1 MVAPPPHLRYN
12 NIKFIPKRGGEPL
25 AKAANKRRKTKTNHL
40 YDTAALG
47 GGLLCPA
54 GGGQVLLGTQP
65 AGRRHGVRTTAC
77 QPAGAGGQRDEHQL
91 VLFHRAA
98 GAEHPAGHGTAVPA
112 VHQLAYCARGGQR
125 GADSFVSRGVVL
137 LGAGLLVLPYGALY
151 RQYVLEGL
159 YYIPH
164 IAISFVVLGCAVRI
178 LRGGRWLAPAAGMVL
193 FSFAAALG
201 GPRQLFILN
210 IPLTVAAALLCWLD
224 APPADTLRQKLANA
238 WRTPGGALLVPTL
251 AADAAA
257 LAGYLVNAKVL
268 AEKYHFQDQGYVA
281 FTGLNLDRLQWF
293 VNALLASFGWQEGK
307 VFSLAALF
315 NLAAAALILFCFVFS
330 VWLVRGKARY
340 PLGHRLVGAF
350 FLAGAVCFA
359 LLYGLTNS
367 GHSDRYLLPLAI
379 LFVPL
384 LEIML
389 ADCTPLHR
397 PDARGLTALLAAI
410 LLLRAGTDYRAAAVA
425 TNPNQGAA
433 QFLVQNGYRDG
444 YASFWDG
451 NVMTELTDGTLNVW
465 TLTPNSV
472 PELRPWLQVTSHLQ
486 TPPQGKIFFVISKWE
501 AYGERQP
508 TTQALADA
516 MPEDALIYED
526 ETVKIYGFASDE
538 AMRQACGFA
547 AFP

>member
-1 MVAPPPHLRYN
+1 M
-12 NIKFIPKRGGEPL
+12 PKLQTNG
-25 AKAANKRRKTKTNHL
+25 AKQK
-40 YDTAALG
+40 
-47 GGLLCPA
+47 
-54 GGGQVLLGTQP
+54 
-65 AGRRHGVRTTAC
+65 RTTYMILLLWTAVC
-77 QPAGAGGQRDEHQL
+77 FALLVVDWCCWAPNRLDADMASEQLLANLLAQEGGVMSTNWYYSTELRVLNTQL
-91 VLFHRAA
+91 VMAPLFRLFTSWHTVRVVGSVVLILLYLAA
-98 GAEHPAGHGTAVPA
+98 WFWFGRSAKLKYSG
-112 VHQLAYCARGGQR
+112 
-125 GADSFVSRGVVL
+125 L

-178 LRGGRWLAPAAGMVL
+178 LRGGRRLAPAAGMVL

-257 LAGYLVNAKVL
+257 LAGYVVNAKVL

-330 VWLVRGKARY
+330 VRLVRGKARY

-410 LLLRAGTDYRAAAVA
+410 LLLHAGTDYRAAAVA

-526 ETVKIYGFASDE
+526 ETVKIYGFVSDE

>member
-1 MVAPPPHLRYN
+1 M
-12 NIKFIPKRGGEPL
+12 
-25 AKAANKRRKTKTNHL
+25 
-40 YDTAALG
+40 
-47 GGLLCPA
+47 
-54 GGGQVLLGTQP
+54 
-65 AGRRHGVRTTAC
+65 
-77 QPAGAGGQRDEHQL
+77 
-91 VLFHRAA
+91 
-98 GAEHPAGHGTAVPA
+98 
-112 VHQLAYCARGGQR
+112 
-125 GADSFVSRGVVL
+125 
-137 LGAGLLVLPYGALY
+137 
-151 RQYVLEGL
+151 
-159 YYIPH
+159 
-164 IAISFVVLGCAVRI
+164 
-178 LRGGRWLAPAAGMVL
+178 
-193 FSFAAALG
+193 
-201 GPRQLFILN
+201 N

-281 FTGLNLDRLQWF
+281 FTGMNLDRLQWF

-315 NLAAAALILFCFVFS
+315 NLAAVALILFCFVFS
-330 VWLVRGKARY
+330 VRLVRGKARY

-367 GHSDRYLLPLAI
+367 GHSGPGYLLPLA
-379 LFVPL
+379 LYFVPL

-389 ADCTPLHR
+389 ADCTP
-397 PDARGLTALLAAI
+397 PAPPGCPWSGSVS
-410 LLLRAGTDYRAAAVA
+410 AGGDISRCAPEHRAAAVA

-451 NVMTELTDGTLNVW
+451 NDDDDFDGTLNVW

-516 MPEDALIYED
+516 MPEDAL
-526 ETVKIYGFASDE
+526 T
-538 AMRQACGFA
+538 MRMK
-547 AFP
+547 P

>member
-1 MVAPPPHLRYN
+1 M
-12 NIKFIPKRGGEPL
+12 PKLQTNG
-25 AKAANKRRKTKTNHL
+25 AKQK
-40 YDTAALG
+40 
-47 GGLLCPA
+47 
-54 GGGQVLLGTQP
+54 
-65 AGRRHGVRTTAC
+65 RTTYMILLLWAAVC
-77 QPAGAGGQRDEHQL
+77 FALLVVDWCCWALNRLDADMASEQLLANLLAQEGGVMSTNWYYSTELRVLNTQL
-91 VLFHRAA
+91 VMAPLFRLFTSWHTVRVVGSVVLILLYLAA
-98 GAEHPAGHGTAVPA
+98 WFWFGHSAKLKYSG
-112 VHQLAYCARGGQR
+112 
-125 GADSFVSRGVVL
+125 L

-178 LRGGRWLAPAAGMVL
+178 LRGGRRLAPAAGMVL

-293 VNALLASFGWQEGK
+293 VNALLASFGWQQGK

-330 VWLVRGKARY
+330 VRLVRGKARY

-350 FLAGAVCFA
+350 FPGRGRLLCAAVRPDQQRPFGPLPAAAGNFICTAA
-359 LLYGLTNS
+359 GNHAGGL
-367 GHSDRYLLPLAI
+367 HPR
-379 LFVPL
+379 
-384 LEIML
+384 
-389 ADCTPLHR
+389 HR
-397 PDARGLTALLAAI
+397 PDACGLTALLAAI

-425 TNPNQGAA
+425 ANPNQGAA

-444 YASFWDG
+444 YASFG
-451 NVMTELTDGTLNVW
+451 TVM
-465 TLTPNSV
+465 
-472 PELRPWLQVTSHLQ
+472 
-486 TPPQGKIFFVISKWE
+486 
-501 AYGERQP
+501 
-508 TTQALADA
+508 
-516 MPEDALIYED
+516 
-526 ETVKIYGFASDE
+526 
-538 AMRQACGFA
+538 
-547 AFP
+547 

>member
-1 MVAPPPHLRYN
+1 M
-12 NIKFIPKRGGEPL
+12 
-25 AKAANKRRKTKTNHL
+25 
-40 YDTAALG
+40 
-47 GGLLCPA
+47 
-54 GGGQVLLGTQP
+54 
-65 AGRRHGVRTTAC
+65 
-77 QPAGAGGQRDEHQL
+77 
-91 VLFHRAA
+91 
-98 GAEHPAGHGTAVPA
+98 
-112 VHQLAYCARGGQR
+112 
-125 GADSFVSRGVVL
+125 
-137 LGAGLLVLPYGALY
+137 
-151 RQYVLEGL
+151 
-159 YYIPH
+159 
-164 IAISFVVLGCAVRI
+164 
-178 LRGGRWLAPAAGMVL
+178 
-193 FSFAAALG
+193 
-201 GPRQLFILN
+201 
-210 IPLTVAAALLCWLD
+210 
-224 APPADTLRQKLANA
+224 
-238 WRTPGGALLVPTL
+238 
-251 AADAAA
+251 
-257 LAGYLVNAKVL
+257 
-268 AEKYHFQDQGYVA
+268 
-281 FTGLNLDRLQWF
+281 
-293 VNALLASFGWQEGK
+293 
-307 VFSLAALF
+307 
-315 NLAAAALILFCFVFS
+315 
-330 VWLVRGKARY
+330 
-340 PLGHRLVGAF
+340 
-350 FLAGAVCFA
+350 
-359 LLYGLTNS
+359 
-367 GHSDRYLLPLAI
+367 PLAI

>member
-1 MVAPPPHLRYN
+1 M
-12 NIKFIPKRGGEPL
+12 PKLQTNG
-25 AKAANKRRKTKTNHL
+25 AKQKRTTYMIL
-40 YDTAALG
+40 
-47 GGLLCPA
+47 LLCAAVCFALLVVDWCCWAPNRLDA
-54 GGGQVLLGTQP
+54 DMASEQLLANLLAQEGGVMSTNWYYSTELRVLNT
-65 AGRRHGVRTTAC
+65 
-77 QPAGAGGQRDEHQL
+77 QL
-91 VLFHRAA
+91 VMAPLFRLFTSWHTVRVVGSVVLILLYLAA
-98 GAEHPAGHGTAVPA
+98 WFWFGRSAKLKYSG
-112 VHQLAYCARGGQR
+112 
-125 GADSFVSRGVVL
+125 L

-178 LRGGRWLAPAAGMVL
+178 LRGGRRLAPAAGMVL

-293 VNALLASFGWQEGK
+293 ANALLASFGWQEGK

-379 LFVPL
+379 LSVPL

-389 ADCTPLHR
+389 ADCTP
-397 PDARGLTALLAAI
+397 PAPPGCPWSDGP
-410 LLLRAGTDYRAAAVA
+410 AGGDIAVA
-425 TNPNQGAA
+425 RRNRLPRSGSGNQPQPRGGTVPGAERLPGRVRF
-433 QFLVQNGYRDG
+433 FLGR
-444 YASFWDG
+444 
-451 NVMTELTDGTLNVW
+451 
-465 TLTPNSV
+465 
-472 PELRPWLQVTSHLQ
+472 
-486 TPPQGKIFFVISKWE
+486 
-501 AYGERQP
+501 
-508 TTQALADA
+508 
-516 MPEDALIYED
+516 
-526 ETVKIYGFASDE
+526 
-538 AMRQACGFA
+538 
-547 AFP
+547 